1 MKNKIIASVLTVA
14 SAFSMAGPVGA
25 ITDAEYQTLLDQF
38 AQLQASYTALLA
50 QISGQATGGA
60 AVCFNTDLSKGMTSN
75 DVKNLQIVLNK
86 NASTQVASSGAGS
99 PGSETT
105 YFGSLTFAAVKNF
118 QSSKGVINTG
128 YVGPLTRAQLNALYC
143 TPVTTTTTVPGETT
157 TTTVASGEEGYFTYK
172 LLASPSNGTSIKKGD
187 VDKAIMSFTL
197 KANNSA
203 INVERMKFNFNK
215 RAWLSASKVAL
226 YEGSTLVEEV
236 DITSSSFEEVTVG
249 TSYNLHLTDLAI
261 SIDKGETK
269 TFTVKLDVP
278 ASPTNTDLTQIQLA
292 ANAIRGTD
300 GAALN
305 VYTPDNASTRTF
317 AIADTTTG
325 ALELNINSAA
335 IYDAT
340 EFISDTDTTE
350 HVTLAKFDIKAKYRD
365 IRITSI
371 NNVNVVNNTANNLNL
386 CIPAIELWD
395 GSTMLGSFSNTATT
409 GDETADFTDLDINI
423 AKDVTKTLT
432 IKASIAE
439 EDAGAVYVTPGDYTN
454 VTLVANE
461 TNIVAEDDLYNTVE
475 TASMSGGLTGKNVYF
490 YVEAPVFALLSK
502 AFDVSSS
509 STTTSSDAG
518 DVSFVFSVTA
528 SGGDIYLP
536 KAGNSTYGTSAVTGT
551 RAIYE
556 DVDNGDGT
564 PTATTTIWTCISPAT
579 ESGTGATLA
588 YKIVSGNTAQCTFS
602 YSVVNTGASGYYT
615 AGITS
620 MLWSPL
626 AALTGI
632 QTQTWGFDAFEVGP
646 TRLGI

>member
-1 MKNKIIASVLTVA
+1 MNKKIIAFGFACLFAV
-14 SAFSMAGPVGA
+14 SMAAPVGA

-215 RAWLSASKVAL
+215 RPWLSASKVAL
-226 YEGSTLVEEV
+226 YEGSTLVKEV
-236 DITSSSFEEVTVG
+236 DIISSSFEEVTVG
-249 TSYNLHLTDLAI
+249 TSYNLHLTDLVV
-261 SIDKGETK
+261 SIAKGETK

-305 VYTPDNASTRTF
+305 VYTPDEASTRTF
-317 AIADTTTG
+317 AIATATTG

-335 IYDAT
+335 IYDKT
-340 EFISDTDTTE
+340 EFISDIDTTE
-350 HVTLAKFDIKAKYRD
+350 HVTLAKFDIKAKYRP
-365 IRITSI
+365 IRITTI
-371 NNVNVVNNTANNLNL
+371 QNFVLTDGFAKAIAVTM
-386 CIPAIELWD
+386 PAIELWD
-395 GSTMLGSFSNTATT
+395 GSTMLGSVA
-409 GDETADFTDLDINI
+409 GAIDADFTDLDINI

-432 IKASIAE
+432 IKASIAK
-439 EDAGAVYVTPGDYTN
+439 EDGGTTYVTPGDYTD
-454 VTLVANE
+454 VALTVND
-461 TNIVAEDDLYNTVE
+461 TNIVAEDDLYNTVA
-475 TASMSGGLTGKNVYF
+475 TASMSGGLTGKSVYF
-490 YVEAPVFALLSK
+490 YVEAPVFALLSS

-536 KAGNSTYGTSAVTGT
+536 KAGNSTYGTSAATGT

-556 DVDNGDGT
+556 DVDNGAGT
-564 PTATTTIWTCISPAT
+564 PTATTTTWTCLSPAT
-579 ESGTGATLA
+579 DSGSGANLA
-588 YKIVSGNTAQCTFS
+588 YKIVSGNTSQCTFS
-602 YSVVNTGASGYYT
+602 YSVVNTVASGYYT

-620 MLWSPL
+620 MVWSSTATL
-626 AALTGI
+626 ATGL

-646 TRLGI
+646 KRLGI